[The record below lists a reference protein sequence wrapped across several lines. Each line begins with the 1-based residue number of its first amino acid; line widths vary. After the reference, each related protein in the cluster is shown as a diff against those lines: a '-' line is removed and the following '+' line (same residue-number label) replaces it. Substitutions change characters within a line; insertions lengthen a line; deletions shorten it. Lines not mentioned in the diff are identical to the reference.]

1 MWALIFLM
9 DRERRRPRRS
19 VLALLLVA
27 VLWVVSHLM
36 MSGPWMQEVGLGTNA
51 RPATAARAPSH
62 DPIDALR
69 NTIVGALPHHLAG
82 P

>member
-1 MWALIFLM
+1 MWALIFLL

-27 VLWVVSHLM
+27 VLWVVSHLW
-36 MSGPWMQEVGLGTNA
+36 MSGPWMQQVGLGTDA
-51 RPATAARAPSH
+51 RPSTAAPAPSH

-69 NTIVGALPHHLAG
+69 RTVAAALPRHLIG